1 MTNGHILYD
10 YLHEMFRLGKSPEM
24 EVDSWLPETGGMRK
38 WGMAVSDYTVSFWGE
53 KIFWN
58 YVTSIVVQF
67 HDFSKNLWTISFK
80 RMNLLSCEL
89 RINKKKKKQTKRV
102 KSGSRLGTCVFVR
115 GVRLW
120 SWLSRVMC
128 APGMQND
135 FNSLLAVGAGWKIW
149 AFLLFLELWP
159 KEGSINDPL
168 VKISLVQVSEHLLG
182 T

>member
-1 MTNGHILYD
+1 
-10 YLHEMFRLGKSPEM
+10 
-24 EVDSWLPETGGMRK
+24 
-38 WGMAVSDYTVSFWGE
+38 MAVSDYTVSFWSE

-58 YVTSIVVQF
+58 YVMLIVVQL

-89 RINKKKKKQTKRV
+89 MIKKKKKKPKIV

-115 GVRLW
+115 GVHLW
-120 SWLSRVMC
+120 SWFSRVMC
-128 APGMQND
+128 APGMQSD
-135 FNSLLAVGAGWKIW
+135 FNPLLAVGAGRKIW

-159 KEGSINDPL
+159 KEGSINYPL
-168 VKISLVQVSEHLLG
+168 VKSSLVQVSEHLLS